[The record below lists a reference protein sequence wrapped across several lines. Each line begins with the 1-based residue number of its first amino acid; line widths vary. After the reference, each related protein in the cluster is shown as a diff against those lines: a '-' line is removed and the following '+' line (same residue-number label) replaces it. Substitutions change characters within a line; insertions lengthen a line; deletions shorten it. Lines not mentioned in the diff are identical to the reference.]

1 MQKEPIAYILNNLD
15 TIYHAYLAGNRGPKA
30 TYETL
35 KSTLSDI
42 DNEVGF
48 PTFNSRIKPII
59 DTYEFLKSDKP
70 IETEKI
76 NPEVENLQSALNT
89 VREAN
94 QGILKELDIVK
105 QENTALHNEND
116 GLKAKLSCLKSD
128 LQIQGFDLEKINH
141 ENVNLAQEVKR
152 LNSIIVKLHEDLQDK
167 EVNLNESNQVNL
179 FLDKPENEGNL
190 NQIEVNQDK
199 PVETQKDNKIMINE
213 ILQRIENLEKAVFV
227 QSNEQWVNLNHSGV
241 NQEVNV
247 NQDKPCQK
255 VNLFDKPINKQ
266 DKPDKNKVGKWNL
279 TRRGNTYRAYRNFG
293 DKGDIKGVKAVYI
306 GKDLNKAEDKITA
319 KGFPID

>member
-15 TIYHAYLAGNRGPKA
+15 TIYQAFLAGNRKPKA

-35 KSTLSDI
+35 KSALSDI

-48 PTFNSRIKPII
+48 PTFNSRIKPVI

-70 IETEKI
+70 VETEKI

-105 QENTALHNEND
+105 QENTELHNEND

-190 NQIEVNQDK
+190 NQVNLQSDKPNYEVNA
-199 PVETQKDNKIMINE
+199 MINE
-213 ILQRIENLEKAVFV
+213 IIQRLERVENAVF
-227 QSNEQWVNLNHSGV
+227 QNEVNVELDKPNYKVNLNQDS
-241 NQEVNV
+241 EVNLSL
-247 NQDKPCQK
+247 DKPAK
-255 VNLFDKPINKQ
+255 I
-266 DKPDKNKVGKWNL
+266 GKWNI
-279 TRRGNTYRAYRNFG
+279 TERVGKRGDITYRAYRNFG
-293 DKGDIKGVKAVYI
+293 DKGEIKGVKAVYI
-306 GKDLNKAEDKITA
+306 GKEYNEQIAREKITG
-319 KGFPID
+319 KDYPID